1 MLEDAGRLHRVWSVR
16 ISRVRLWLTVVLCVL
31 LSMCVGAGVV
41 FLTPLKRCL
50 PGFISHTERGEVL
63 SSLARL
69 DTLSRLVAVNQAYLC
84 NMEEIMDVE
93 RVPKDSLE
101 ASARLNPLPLDSL
114 KTASPAERE
123 FVSMM
128 EHRDKYNLN
137 VLTPVAADAVVFSD
151 PIDGGIVYGDSRTS
165 RQLLVIPPVGAGVMS
180 IADGCVVDR
189 TYDTGEGTYSLTVQ
203 SKRGFLTRYS
213 HLGVPLVDK
222 GETVLAGQCMSLAW
236 QHPTVRNKAVGIE
249 MWRDGTS
256 LIPGQYVM
264 RREAVAAEDIS
275 APRGR

>member
-1 MLEDAGRLHRVWSVR
+1 
-16 ISRVRLWLTVVLCVL
+16 
-31 LSMCVGAGVV
+31 
-41 FLTPLKRCL
+41 
-50 PGFISHTERGEVL
+50 
-63 SSLARL
+63 
-69 DTLSRLVAVNQAYLC
+69 
-84 NMEEIMDVE
+84 
-93 RVPKDSLE
+93 
-101 ASARLNPLPLDSL
+101 
-114 KTASPAERE
+114 
-123 FVSMM
+123 MM